1 MGIFGK
7 KLGKPDETKTL
18 EQRMAELLDEV
29 QALPQEKQESFW
41 KKFEETQDDSKG
53 KSETEEQINEAE
65 EDIAEKGA
73 DSQTE
78 KDRIDESVGE
88 QEKQEGDEDSQ
99 DAKDRVDE
107 SIGEKEY
114 VEKKDYEELL
124 RRVEALETAKGD
136 NELPKPKEVEDDEI
150 DFGQTDFFKDKD

>member
-18 EQRMAELLDEV
+18 EQRMTELLDEV
-29 QALPQEKQESFW
+29 QALPQEKQELFW

-53 KSETEEQINEAE
+53 ESETEEQIDKAE

-107 SIGEKEY
+107 SLGEKEY
-114 VEKKDYEELL
+114 VEEKDYEELL
-124 RRVEALETAKGD
+124 RRVEALETAKGKED
-136 NELPKPKEVEDDEI
+136 LPKPEEIDDEDDEL
-150 DFGQTDFFKDKD
+150 GKKNFFNE